1 MSEIKKNGS
10 DLLKIEIGKRIDF
23 IRTQNNMSKEKFA
36 KLINITGQHLG
47 KVINGESGLSI
58 EKIIEL
64 SEKTGYTTDFIL
76 LGKKDS
82 FDKKIKNSLTQA
94 ETDIENAYNKLKN
107 IAKLIK

>member
-1 MSEIKKNGS
+1 MSEIKNNNN

-23 IRTQNNMSKEKFA
+23 IRNQNNMSKEKFA

-47 KVINGESGLSI
+47 KVITGESGLSI

-82 FDKKIKNSLTQA
+82 FDEKIKTSLTQA
-94 ETDIENAYNKLKN
+94 ESDIENAYNKLKN